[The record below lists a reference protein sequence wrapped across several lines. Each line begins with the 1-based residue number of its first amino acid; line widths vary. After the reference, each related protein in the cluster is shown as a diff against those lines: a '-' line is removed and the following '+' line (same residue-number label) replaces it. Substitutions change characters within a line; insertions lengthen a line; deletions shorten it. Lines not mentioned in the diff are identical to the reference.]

1 MVQVK
6 TLIVA
11 LSALAF
17 AAALGW
23 LAYHYVAVTEQY
35 MRMLML

>member
-1 MVQVK
+1 MAHLK

-11 LSALAF
+11 LSALAL
-17 AAALGW
+17 AVALGW
-23 LAYHYVAVTEQY
+23 LAFHYVAVTEQY